1 MSKDNHLDLSKI
13 AQKVMKNVRNLFK
26 NKLTNDKHTLGI
38 LAKTFVSV

>member
-26 NKLTNDKHTLGI
+26 NKLGKNFCICLKIEQCL
-38 LAKTFVSV
+38 L

>member
-26 NKLTNDKHTLGI
+26 NNMTYHGKGKDIGRERRN
-38 LAKTFVSV
+38 